1 MITVKVYQV
10 PGDTDLSD
18 KNRVKGIAE
27 AGVDVTDRFEVTD
40 DGDNVFVTMRHNED
54 GSLVLPMGY
63 KYIAILEAEVT
74 ADVDGEIVNTAYQ
87 IVNDRELV
95 TETVRNPLKKRVVPP
110 APVVENPPAD
120 AGEPPVPAVG
130 TPPAPVVGNPP
141 ADILVKSGLAH
152 RDGDSVSPSGLG
164 LLALGVGVSALGAS
178 AAYGVSR
185 ARKRR
190 EVKSSV
196 QDVQ

>member
-1 MITVKVYQV
+1 M
-10 PGDTDLSD
+10 
-18 KNRVKGIAE
+18 
-27 AGVDVTDRFEVTD
+27 
-40 DGDNVFVTMRHNED
+40 
-54 GSLVLPMGY
+54 
-63 KYIAILEAEVT
+63 
-74 ADVDGEIVNTAYQ
+74 
-87 IVNDRELV
+87 
-95 TETVRNPLKKRVVPP
+95 
-110 APVVENPPAD
+110 
-120 AGEPPVPAVG
+120 
-130 TPPAPVVGNPP
+130 VGNPP

-164 LLALGVGVSALGAS
+164 LVALGVGVSALGAS